1 MSKRAIGIMLFTKH
15 LKYLLDMNDEAAGR
29 IIKAVVDKHI
39 NDTDKGKDFDLSEKI
54 VYEMLIDDVESSLD
68 KYVET
73 CQRRSA
79 IGKMGAN
86 ARWKK
91 EKNVSENQSPAPWE
105 KEEPKDIFPVSK
117 EENEEIIP
125 FENVL
130 EKNIPDENVSENIQP
145 AEKASE
151 ENIPEKTVPKFNMS
165 GESVREFMK
174 PDENISEED
183 LSIPKFETIEDMMKM
198 EKELFQ

>member
-29 IIKAVVDKHI
+29 IIKAVVDKNI

-73 CQRRSA
+73 CQKRSA

-91 EKNVSENQSPAPWE
+91 EKNTSENQSPAPWE
-105 KEEPKDIFPVSK
+105 KEEPADIFPIPK
-117 EENEEIIP
+117 EENEQIIP
-125 FENVL
+125 FENVF
-130 EKNIPDENVSENIQP
+130 EKNMSNETVL
-145 AEKASE
+145 E
-151 ENIPEKTVPKFNMS
+151 ENIPEKTVPKADIQK
-165 GESVREFMK
+165 ETIREIIT
-174 PDENISEED
+174 PDENIPEKNISVPQFE
-183 LSIPKFETIEDMMKM
+183 SIDDMFKM
-198 EKELFQ
+198 EKELF

>member
-1 MSKRAIGIMLFTKH
+1 MSTQAIGVMFFSKH
-15 LKYLLDMNDEAAGR
+15 LKYFLELDNESAGK
-29 IIKAVVDKHI
+29 IIKAVVKFHCGKEI
-39 NDTDKGKDFDLSEKI
+39 NSDEFDLPEK
-54 VYEMLIDDVESSLD
+54 MLFDSLVDDMQSSLG
-68 KYVET
+68 KYIEM
-73 CQRRSA
+73 CEKRREA
-79 IGKMGAN
+79 GKKAAN

-91 EKNVSENQSPAPWE
+91 EKNTSENQSPAPWE
-105 KEEPKDIFPVSK
+105 KEEPKDIFPVPK

-130 EKNIPDENVSENIQP
+130 EKNIPDENVSENIPP

>member
-73 CQRRSA
+73 CQKRSA

-105 KEEPKDIFPVSK
+105 KEEPKDIFPVPK

-151 ENIPEKTVPKFNMS
+151 ENIPEKTVPKADIQK
-165 GESVREFMK
+165 ETIREIIT
-174 PDENISEED
+174 PDENISEKNI
-183 LSIPKFETIEDMMKM
+183 SVPQFETIDDMFKM
-198 EKELFQ
+198 EKELF